1 MNGQPAPTDGGHA
14 ERPVSDAATGL
25 DGDDHQDDVA
35 PPHRNA
41 PQPDAACLYG
51 LIGDVARA
59 GSDGTETNAHAI
71 AANFMA
77 YLSCAIGRGVYLPI
91 GNTWHHARL
100 FCLHIGRS
108 GRGRKGD
115 AVSLVLRID
124 AALRTIDD
132 AFAPQVHRGG
142 LSTREGLAALIHDG
156 YRQGRQDMPAI
167 EDKRLWVVESEF
179 ANVLHQGRRDGNTL
193 SAALRDCWD
202 GVDLKPATKSN
213 RLYASDPHVCLS
225 GAISPGE
232 LTGLMSTREL
242 TNGFANRFLMIWAER
257 SRMLPFPKET
267 PQAAV
272 EHLARRTLE
281 VLTFVHADQ
290 HDEREHLRMEL
301 SPQAQ
306 WRYAQLYRG
315 ELHDGIDDGAIG
327 ALLERRAPMLL
338 RLAMLMALTDL
349 QTRIDVPHI
358 DAAMA
363 WIRHATASVRFVFV
377 SAAEEAKLVQVQELS
392 NRVLAFLH
400 ERGQATRSQISA
412 ECFWGKVPKAQL
424 DASLEHLL
432 ASTPPKITVQWGE
445 RADGAPGAPVRVYR
459 LAAA

>member
-1 MNGQPAPTDGGHA
+1 MRRIVDDTTSSHGASPQDATDDEDG
-14 ERPVSDAATGL
+14 ATVVG
-25 DGDDHQDDVA
+25 
-35 PPHRNA
+35 HRNA
-41 PQPDAACLYG
+41 PDADPACLYG

-59 GSDGTETNAHAI
+59 GSEGTETNAVAI

-77 YLSCAIGRGVYLPI
+77 YLSCAVGRGVYLPI
-91 GNTWHHARL
+91 GNTRHHARL

-124 AALRTIDD
+124 QALRAMDD
-132 AFAPQVHRGG
+132 TFAPQVHRGG
-142 LSTREGLAALIHDG
+142 LSTREGLVALMHDG
-156 YRQGRQDMPAI
+156 YRQGRQDVPAI

-225 GAISPGE
+225 GAISPSE
-232 LTGLMSTREL
+232 LTSLMTTRDL

-267 PQAAV
+267 PQAVV

-281 VLTFVHADQ
+281 VLAFVRANRHG
-290 HDEREHLRMEL
+290 EREHLRMEL

-315 ELHDGIDDGAIG
+315 ELNDDLGDGTVG

-338 RLAMLMALTDL
+338 RLAMLMALADL

-377 SAAEEAKLVQVQELS
+377 SAAEEAKQAQVRELS
-392 NRVLAFLH
+392 NRVLAFLR

-412 ECFWGKVPKAQL
+412 ECFRGKVLKARI
-424 DASLEHLL
+424 DACLEHLL
-432 ASTPPKITVQWGE
+432 ACTPPKISVQTVE
-445 RADGAPGAPVRVYR
+445 RSTDAPGTPTRVYR
-459 LAAA
+459 LA